1 MAAKRPQ
8 RRPSNTPQPRVRVD
22 ASAPLVLA
30 LDTSGPVEGIA
41 LAQGELIL
49 GTWSGRRPGRS
60 GSGLVGR
67 IEQVLS
73 WCGRESSQLSAV
85 AAVTGPGAFTGLR
98 VGIATLRGVAT
109 ALSIPS
115 FGYDSATA
123 WAAGLGGAT
132 RPVAVTLDA
141 RRQEVYGALLEA
153 PFLGSPQF
161 KLGIRLASP
170 RDWFEELAA
179 SEACQEGVHLVGDGA
194 RLYADLAREYLGERA
209 LLAGPRPVGA
219 SVAWMAGDVVRRIEA
234 GETGEEVLRP
244 LYLRDHDAAIAR
256 ARRPERGSS

>member
-1 MAAKRPQ
+1 M
-8 RRPSNTPQPRVRVD
+8 
-22 ASAPLVLA
+22 
-30 LDTSGPVEGIA
+30 
-41 LAQGELIL
+41 
-49 GTWSGRRPGRS
+49 
-60 GSGLVGR
+60 
-67 IEQVLS
+67 
-73 WCGRESSQLSAV
+73 

-109 ALSIPS
+109 ALSVPS

-123 WAAGLGGAT
+123 WAAGLGGAR

-179 SEACQEGVHLVGDGA
+179 SEACQDGVHLVGDGA
-194 RLYADLAREYLGERA
+194 RLYADLAREHLGERA

-234 GETGEEVLRP
+234 GDTGEEVLRP

-256 ARRPERGSS
+256 ARGS